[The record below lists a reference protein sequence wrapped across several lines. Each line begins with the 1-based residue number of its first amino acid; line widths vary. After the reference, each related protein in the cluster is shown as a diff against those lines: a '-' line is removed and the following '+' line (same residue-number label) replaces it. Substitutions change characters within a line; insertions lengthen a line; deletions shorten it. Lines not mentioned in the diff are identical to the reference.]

1 MSASREK
8 KQRLKTEGMTE
19 RERQQAREEQQEK
32 TRMKIYTVIGVI
44 VALLVAAL
52 LIWNSGFFQK
62 RTTAVTIGDTTY
74 NVSELDYY
82 YYGVMNSTANYAR
95 TYAQYGIDM
104 GYDPDVSPA
113 DQMYNEEE
121 GTTYADY
128 FRQTA
133 IDNLQQVTL
142 LCAEADKAGY
152 TLSADGQSSVDDTL
166 AQVKEYSAQYGYS
179 ESAYLKLLYGPYITT
194 DVFLKNLTKSTLAS
208 EYQTY
213 YTDSLSYTDADL
225 ETYYQDHASELD
237 TYDFRYCLISGT
249 AESTTDADGN
259 TVEPTDEEKTA
270 AMDAAKA
277 KADEMVARYQ
287 AGAEFNALAA
297 EYVDADSAESFAD
310 PEYNHVTDKLGSEV
324 TSYAFSSWLTD
335 NARHSGDIAAVEAE
349 GSGYYVV
356 LLGNRERLE
365 NSYQTVDVRHILVKA
380 ETNEAAADSTD
391 TVLPTEAQL
400 ADAYAKAEDILNE
413 WKSGAATADSFAEL
427 ANKYSDDTGSNT
439 NGGLYEAVT
448 RGTMISSFN
457 DWIFTPGR
465 NAGDTGIVV
474 NTSGSTDDVL
484 GYHVMYF
491 QGAGEVRWK
500 YQAKTALSSADYSD
514 WFEATKADYPVTT
527 SESGLKL
534 VK

>member
-8 KQRLKTEGMTE
+8 KQRLKSEGMTE

-44 VALLVAAL
+44 IALLVAAL

-62 RTTAVTIGDTTY
+62 RMTAVTIGDETY
-74 NVSELDYY
+74 TVNDLDYY
-82 YYGVMNSTANYAR
+82 YYGIMNNTANYAR

-113 DQMYNEEE
+113 DQMYDEEK
-121 GTTYADY
+121 GTTYAEY

-133 IDNLQQVTL
+133 VDNLQQVAL
-142 LCAEADKAGY
+142 LCSEAENAGY
-152 TLSADGQSSVDDTL
+152 TLSADGQASVDDTL
-166 AQVKEYSAQYGYS
+166 AQVKEYSAKYGYS
-179 ESAYLKLLYGPYITT
+179 EEAYLKLLYGPYITK
-194 DVFLKNLTKSTLAS
+194 DVFLKNLTRSTLAS

-213 YTDSLSYTDADL
+213 YTDSLPYTDTDL
-225 ETYYQDHASELD
+225 ETYYKDHTSELD

-259 TVEPTDEEKTA
+259 TVEPTDEEKAA
-270 AMDAAKA
+270 AMAAAKA

-287 AGAEFNALAA
+287 AGEEFNALSA

-335 NARHSGDIAAVEAE
+335 AARHSGDIAAVEAE

-356 LLGNRERLE
+356 LLNSRARLE

-391 TVLPTEAQL
+391 PVLPTEAQL

-413 WKSGAATADSFAEL
+413 WKAGAATSDSFAEL
-427 ANKYSDDTGSNT
+427 ANKYSDDPGSNT
-439 NGGLYEAVT
+439 SGGLYKDVA
-448 RGTMISSFN
+448 RGTMITSFN
-457 DWIFTPGR
+457 DWIFTSGR
-465 NAGDTGIVV
+465 EAGDTGIVV
-474 NTSGSTDDVL
+474 NTSGSSDDVL

-491 QGAGEVRWK
+491 QGPGEVRWK
-500 YQAKTALSSADYSD
+500 YQARTALASADYSE
-514 WFEATKADYPVTT
+514 WLEAAKANYPVTT
-527 SESGLKL
+527 SEAGLKL
-534 VK
+534 VQ